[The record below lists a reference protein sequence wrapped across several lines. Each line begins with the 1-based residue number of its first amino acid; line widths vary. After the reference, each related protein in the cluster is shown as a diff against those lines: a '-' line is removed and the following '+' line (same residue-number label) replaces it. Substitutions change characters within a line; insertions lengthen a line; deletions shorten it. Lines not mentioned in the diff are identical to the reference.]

1 MADIFMPLLTLSECV
16 MSWTMIMADI
26 FPPFSII
33 RKCVFLFH
41 VQRNQGWH
49 VSAIFNYQEVR
60 INTSW
65 AAQSWLTCSCHFWL
79 SAGAYFHSMSCTIIM
94 ADMFPPFSFTRKC
107 VFIFH
112 ERQNHGWHVPATFNP
127 QTVRNYS
134 HFICD
139 NIKADLLLRVLAYD
153 AWLLHINISVVHWVG
168 SSSISIAFQLTTVN

>member
-1 MADIFMPLLTLSECV
+1 MFIFNCQEVSIYISWVAQSWLTCSCHLTPRGCV
-16 MSWTMIMADI
+16 ILYHRLHYD
-26 FPPFSII
+26 
-33 RKCVFLFH
+33 H
-41 VQRNQGWH
+41 GWH

-65 AAQSWLTCSCHFWL
+65 AAQSWLMCSCHFWL